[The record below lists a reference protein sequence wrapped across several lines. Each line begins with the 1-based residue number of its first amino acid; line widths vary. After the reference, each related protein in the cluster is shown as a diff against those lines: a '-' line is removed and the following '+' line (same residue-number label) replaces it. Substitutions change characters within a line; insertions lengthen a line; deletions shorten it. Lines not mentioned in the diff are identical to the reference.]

1 MIRWGGAKFSHI
13 TPERKRGLGFWCV
26 GLKPRTVSS
35 YICVTYNYIR
45 IRVIYVL
52 QDRLSWSLNTILTLP
67 LNLNRYN
74 KVKIGLKSI

>member
-1 MIRWGGAKFSHI
+1 MENKLA
-13 TPERKRGLGFWCV
+13 ERKRGLGFWYV
-26 GLKPRTVSS
+26 GLKPRPVSS
-35 YICVTYNYIR
+35 YICVTYKYIH
-45 IRVIYVL
+45 IRVVYVL